1 MITPTGRREAL
12 EVLTRRGLS
21 QRKACR
27 YLGLSRRVATYTL
40 KQPEKGRSLGE
51 RLMAAA
57 QEVPRFGYRR
67 MSAWLALGESRVR
80 RMWRALQ
87 LNISGRRPRR
97 RRCGNDIACQAPRSP
112 IRFGAMTSCTINWWM
127 AER

>member
-40 KQPEKGRSLGE
+40 KQPEKDRSLGE

-67 MSAWLALGESRVR
+67 MSGVERIARAANVANSAAQHSASTSSPTSLRQRHTPAR
-80 RMWRALQ
+80 RHAAQ
-87 LNISGRRPRR
+87 
-97 RRCGNDIACQAPRSP
+97 
-112 IRFGAMTSCTINWWM
+112 FGL
-127 AER
+127 EL